1 MPLAIQVAE
10 YIHHAYFHGT
20 FDSAVLSQHGRGCPR
35 SIRKVAMHGTHM
47 HCPIICFVRCCLQQ
61 LVDQRILQE
70 GQTFGHPP
78 CAPLPIGRTGARVAG
93 RVPRN
98 TDWLAIFGGQLLAAV
113 SPSLFNSIS
122 CRSCSIGRCRDLI
135 PGLLFGGVYKAFGG

>member
-1 MPLAIQVAE
+1 MPLAIQIAE

-47 HCPIICFVRCCLQQ
+47 HCCPIICFVRCCLQQ

-70 GQTFGHPP
+70 RANIW
-78 CAPLPIGRTGARVAG
+78 APTMRASANRQNRCTRGWASAKKYGLARHLWWAAPRCCFSFSFQFNFVQVVFDWE
-93 RVPRN
+93 VPRFD
-98 TDWLAIFGGQLLAAV
+98 TWVAF
-113 SPSLFNSIS
+113 
-122 CRSCSIGRCRDLI
+122 RR
-135 PGLLFGGVYKAFGG
+135 GL